1 MSLAAKLAKI
11 AGSTILYLVVFDIA
25 GVVVSFVFEVAG
37 AVRRDI
43 TAALFYALWFVLGV
57 FCGFLNYNTA
67 GGLASPKSEGDWTNQ
82 VDASKTGLL
91 VCAIS
96 IFLLIGLSVLFFSIF
111 WSGGGTRDPYVPD
124 SMPLTLTFF
133 AATAAATFLA
143 HNVLRPS
150 PKQVT

>member
-1 MSLAAKLAKI
+1 MSLGTKFVKI
-11 AGSTILYLVVFDIA
+11 AACTIVYLVVFDLV
-25 GVVVSFVFEVAG
+25 GVVASFVFEVADIG
-37 AVRRDI
+37 A
-43 TAALFYALWFVLGV
+43 APFYALWFVLGV
-57 FCGFLNYNTA
+57 FCGLLNYNTA
-67 GGLASPKSEGDWTNQ
+67 GGLAYQKSGTDWTDR

-96 IFLLIGLSVLFFSIF
+96 IFLLSGLSVLFFSVS
-111 WSGGGTRDPYVPD
+111 WRGRAGTDHYVPD

-150 PKQVT
+150 PKQV

>member
-1 MSLAAKLAKI
+1 VAAKLAKI
-11 AGSTILYLVVFDIA
+11 AACTMLYLAVFDIA
-25 GVVVSFVFEVAG
+25 GVVVSFVFEIAG
-37 AVRRDI
+37 VVWRDI
-43 TAALFYALWFVLGV
+43 SAGLFYALWFVLGV

-67 GGLASPKSEGDWTNQ
+67 GAFASQKSEADWTRR
-82 VDASKTGLL
+82 VDASQTGVL

-96 IFLLIGLSVLFFSIF
+96 ILLLVGLSVLFFSIF
-111 WSGGGTRDPYVPD
+111 WSRGPEGDPYVPD

-150 PKQVT
+150 PKQL